1 MESLLIGRHGANLSP
16 KRVSLLSPICDV
28 RVLMYQCHTEEESE
42 SEEESEEEEE
52 AAGRGMED
60 R

>member
-1 MESLLIGRHGANLSP
+1 MWRYGVRFAIVSKLTSMTSKPYSTGAW
-16 KRVSLLSPICDV
+16 VVMAV
-28 RVLMYQCHTEEESE
+28 RCAR
-42 SEEESEEEEE
+42 SEEEEE